1 MYVSWSHL
9 FTILSGWKCDI
20 IEDMSCSEDVN
31 PTILQNAEFQSY
43 EIIYRKDGIVKH
55 AWSRHFIVM
64 N

>member
-1 MYVSWSHL
+1 
-9 FTILSGWKCDI
+9 
-20 IEDMSCSEDVN
+20 MSCSEDVN